1 MKIGNAIIE
10 ADEEYR
16 RGNPDFCRCS
26 SSVFIIGWCDC
37 RKHYSTANNLTNSN
51 RSVSE

>member
-16 RGNPDFCRCS
+16 RGNPDFLGVLRVS
-26 SSVFIIGWCDC
+26 LLSVGVIAGNIIQLQ
-37 RKHYSTANNLTNSN
+37 TT
-51 RSVSE
+51 